1 MADIDVDAVL
11 QTLTLEEKVSLLA
24 GSSFWGTTAI
34 PGKNVPSITMTDGP
48 NGTRGVRLDGST
60 RAACFPAA
68 SSIAATF
75 DGDIA
80 ERIGVALAE
89 EATTKGARCLLA
101 PTVCIQRHP
110 LGGRNFETYSEDPL
124 LSGTMARRMI
134 SGIQTTG
141 SVAATI
147 KHFVANEQEACRTTS
162 DSRVTERALRE
173 IYLRPFELAIKSQ
186 APPYAVMTS
195 YNCLNGTHCD
205 GNARLLDDIL
215 RGEWGW
221 DGLVVSDWGGTN
233 SVGEALTAG
242 LDIEMP
248 GPPRKRTWAA
258 VQAALK
264 AGEVTEATID
274 KRARSVLAFIKR
286 VGGWEKITDSA
297 SSTVEQAVD
306 RPEHRSLIRDAG
318 SRGIVL
324 LKNQD
329 NILPIN
335 LTTTKNTQ
343 AKKPTVALIGLAK
356 DALAHGGGSASVRPH
371 YKISPWE
378 AMHEALGETCNLVYA
393 KGVRRLRLQ
402 PPIKTHEPPAEGA
415 DDRDDDPNPDTKPP
429 GTVYG
434 LDGKAGFTI
443 RFYPATTDG
452 QIVTGSEPNVV
463 HGHPT
468 SSYSPL
474 GTQTSLN
481 KVVEIVGDFTPAESG
496 NHCLSC
502 SGIGPTQVFID
513 DALVFDQATNAPDP
527 MGALFAANTEPEFRH
542 AFEQGR
548 TYRLRIRTYPPTG
561 LARLNLSIL
570 EGRSGARLGFSLAS
584 DRDSD
589 TLLLKE
595 AAEVAAAADVAI
607 VFTGHDPQWETEGR
621 DQDSFHLPLTQDEL
635 VATVAKAAPA
645 GKTVVVNATGTPVAM
660 PWLSDVGAVLQSWFL
675 GQECGRS
682 VVDVLTGAVNAE
694 GHLPVSFPARLEDT
708 PAFRN
713 FGAELTDPKPIVNY
727 DEGIFVGYRYYDRQ
741 PASVVNF
748 PFGHGLSYTT
758 FDVGAPSVSFQ
769 DGAEAA
775 FVVNV
780 PVVNSGAVQG
790 GVALQLYIGR
800 ASPDVNPVTLP
811 VDPNAHPIKTLA
823 AYKKV
828 RLASSTSENVGLTA
842 AVRDF
847 AYFDVAT
854 GQWVTEA
861 GSYRL
866 YVGVSATD
874 IRQVADVTLDKQYV
888 FTTSN

>member
-1 MADIDVDAVL
+1 MTADIDVDAVL

-24 GSSFWGTTAI
+24 GASFWGTAAI
-34 PGKNVPSITMTDGP
+34 PDKNVPSVTLTDGP

-75 DGDIA
+75 DGDLA
-80 ERIGVALAE
+80 QRIGVALGE

-134 SGIQTTG
+134 AGIQTTG
-141 SVAATI
+141 TVAATI

-162 DSRVTERALRE
+162 DSRMTERALRE
-173 IYLRPFELAIKSQ
+173 IYLRPFELAIKSEV
-186 APPYAVMTS
+186 PPYAVMTS

-205 GNARLLDDIL
+205 GNKRLLQDIL

-233 SVGEALTAG
+233 SVAEALDAG
-242 LDIEMP
+242 LDLEMP

-258 VQAALK
+258 VKAALD
-264 AGEVTEATID
+264 AGEISEATID
-274 KRARSVLAFIKR
+274 ARARGVLAFVKR
-286 VGGWEKITDSA
+286 VGAWDKATEITEA
-297 SSTVEQAVD
+297 NVERAVD
-306 RPEHRSLIRDAG
+306 RPEHRSLIREAG
-318 SRGIVL
+318 ARGVVL

-329 NILPIN
+329 NVLP
-335 LTTTKNTQ
+335 LRFDTASKT
-343 AKKPTVALIGLAK
+343 KKPTIALIGLAK

-371 YKISPWE
+371 YKISPWQ
-378 AMHEALGETCNLVYA
+378 AMHEALSETCNLVYA

-402 PPIKTHEPPAEGA
+402 PPIRSHELPAEGT
-415 DDRDDDPNPDTKPP
+415 DDRDDDPNPDTKPA
-429 GTVYG
+429 GTVFG

-443 RFYPATTDG
+443 LFHPATSDG
-452 QIVTGSEPNVV
+452 QIVQGSEPMTV
-463 HGHPT
+463 HSHPA

-481 KVVEIVGDFTPAESG
+481 KVVEMIGDFSPAESG
-496 NHCLSC
+496 SHCLSC
-502 SGIGPTQVFID
+502 SGIGPTQVFVD

-542 AFEQGR
+542 AFEAGR
-548 TYRLRIRTYPPTG
+548 TYRLRIRTHPPTG
-561 LARLNLSIL
+561 LARYGLSIL

-589 TLLLKE
+589 ALLLQE
-595 AAEVAAAADVAI
+595 AAAAAAAADVAI

-621 DQDSFHLPLTQDEL
+621 DQDSFHLPLTQDDL
-635 VATVAKAAPA
+635 VATVAKTAPA

-682 VVDVLTGAVNAE
+682 VVDVLTGAVTPE

-713 FGAELTDPKPIVNY
+713 FGAELSDPKPVVEY
-727 DEGIFVGYRYYDRQ
+727 AEGVFVGYRYYDRQ

-758 FDVGAPSVSFQ
+758 FDVGKPIVAFEEGAP
-769 DGAEAA
+769 A
-775 FVVNV
+775 FNVTV
-780 PVVNSGAVQG
+780 PVSNTGAVQG
-790 GVALQLYIGR
+790 GVAVQLYIGR
-800 ASPDVNPVTLP
+800 ASAPSGPITLPAAADANPV
-811 VDPNAHPIKTLA
+811 KTLV

-828 RLASSTSENVGLTA
+828 RLAPAASETINLTA

-847 AYFDVAT
+847 AYFDDIISQ
-854 GQWVTEA
+854 QWIAEA

-874 IRQVADVTLDKQYV
+874 IRQVAEATLDQQYV
-888 FTTSN
+888 FGK

>member
-24 GSSFWGTTAI
+24 GASFWSTAAI
-34 PGKNVPSITMTDGP
+34 PDKNVPSVTLTDGP

-124 LSGTMARRMI
+124 LSGTLARRMI
-134 SGIQTTG
+134 AGIQTTG
-141 SVAATI
+141 TVAATI

-173 IYLRPFELAIKSQ
+173 IYLRPFELAIKSD

-205 GNARLLDDIL
+205 GNKRLLDEIL

-233 SVGEALTAG
+233 SVAEALEAG
-242 LDIEMP
+242 LDLEMP
-248 GPPRKRTWAA
+248 GPPRKRTFAA
-258 VQAALK
+258 VQETLK
-264 AGEVTEATID
+264 AGEVSEATID
-274 KRARSVLAFIKR
+274 ARARSVLAFVKR
-286 VGGWEKITDSA
+286 VGAWDKSEDT
-297 SSTVEQAVD
+297 SSTVERAVD

-324 LKNQD
+324 LKNQG
-329 NILPIN
+329 NVLPLN
-335 LTTTKNTQ
+335 LKATST
-343 AKKPTVALIGLAK
+343 KKPTIALIGLAK

-371 YKISPWE
+371 YKISPWQ
-378 AMHEALGETCNLVYA
+378 AMHEALGEECNLVYA

-415 DDRDDDPNPDTKPP
+415 DDRDDDPNPDTKPA
-429 GTVYG
+429 GIVHG
-434 LDGKAGFTI
+434 VDGKPGFTI
-443 RFYPATTDG
+443 RFHPATSDG
-452 QIVTGSEPNVV
+452 QIVEGSEPMVI

-474 GTQTSLN
+474 GSQTSLN
-481 KVVEIVGDFTPAESG
+481 KVVEIVGDFVPAESG

-513 DALVFDQATNAPDP
+513 DVMVFDQATNAPDP
-527 MGALFAANTEPEFRH
+527 MGALFAANTEPELRH
-542 AFEQGR
+542 AFEEGR
-548 TYRLRIRTYPPTG
+548 TYRLRIRTHPPTD
-561 LARLNLSIL
+561 LARFGLSIL

-589 TLLLKE
+589 ALLLQE

-621 DQDSFHLPLTQDEL
+621 DQDSFHLPLTQDDL

-645 GKTVVVNATGTPVAM
+645 GKTIVVNATGTPVAM
-660 PWLSDVGAVLQSWFL
+660 PWLKDVGAVLQSWFL

-682 VVDVLTGAVNAE
+682 VVDVLTGAVSPE
-694 GHLPVSFPARLEDT
+694 GHLPVTFPARLEDT

-713 FGAELTDPKPIVNY
+713 FGAELTDPKPVVNY

-758 FDVGAPSVSFQ
+758 FDVGTPSVSFK
-769 DGAEAA
+769 DDKAA
-775 FVVNV
+775 SAFIVTV
-780 PVVNSGAVQG
+780 PVANSGTVQG

-800 ASPDVNPVTLP
+800 ASPDVSAVTLP
-811 VDPNAHPIKTLA
+811 AAPDAHPVKTLVSF
-823 AYKKV
+823 KKV
-828 RLASSTSENVGLTA
+828 RLASSASDTTSLTA

-847 AYFDVAT
+847 AYFDEAT
-854 GQWVTEA
+854 NQWIADA

-874 IRQVADVTLDKQYV
+874 IRQVAEVSLDKKYV
-888 FTTSN
+888 FGK